1 MLPGPSI
8 LRNSCNSS
16 HIPPL
21 KVNKFCLVPSLRF
34 KRNSSSALTLD
45 FESSTLTTD
54 SSAVFAHPWPEW
66 VNFVDRLKTKGYI
79 TQNAALSENDGGV
92 DNEGVAVY
100 TEMKLVKD
108 ASQGLMFHM
117 LWAAM
122 RGSAR
127 AHVYPIN
134 PREPRQVKQWTSAS
148 QSPMYYVFRA
158 SMRGFTRA
166 HVGLGRLCRHITD
179 AAKSLSTQDIQTV
192 VEKGCPNLFR
202 KSVNSAKRLRAYLEL
217 VEGDVCS
224 SCNLRGS
231 CDRAYVMLIDSEA
244 AARTVDV
251 VRILLLYALDPLVI
265 SGEGKPPGRELV
277 ESSARKL
284 LSQLVELGET
294 HPDPDLP
301 KPAKV
306 TSQGKKQS
314 LNSAVN
320 RSSKN
325 VEMKQGDWVCSK
337 CNFMNFAKN
346 RRCRSCGHDTPKS
359 RGVDE
364 EMKTGDWICPGC
376 NFMNFAKN
384 IRCLKCKV
392 EGPKRVS
399 VDEVERKKGDWNC
412 PHSCKDNARKW
423 MSWVKNLSS
432 GMPNVGLVQNSFG
445 HRCSFVN
452 FASNR
457 QCFRCQEQ
465 RPQRQLKPGEWECP
479 GCDFLN
485 FSRNTVCKK
494 CNLDRPLESAMD
506 QQTWKKPY

>member
-1 MLPGPSI
+1 MGRLTTRFSHGPSI

-45 FESSTLTTD
+45 SESSTLTTD

-79 TQNAALSENDGGV
+79 TQNAALSENDGGA

-108 ASQGLMFHM
+108 ACLSF
-117 LWAAM
+117 
-122 RGSAR
+122 AR
-127 AHVYPIN
+127 DRYDI
-134 PREPRQVKQWTSAS
+134 
-148 QSPMYYVFRA
+148 F
-158 SMRGFTRA
+158 
-166 HVGLGRLCRHITD
+166 
-179 AAKSLSTQDIQTV
+179 KSLSTQDIQTV

-325 VEMKQGDWVCSK
+325 VEMKQGDWACSK

-376 NFMNFAKN
+376 NFMNFARN

-399 VDEVERKKGDWNC
+399 VDEVERKKEIGTALNKVANREETR
-412 PHSCKDNARKW
+412 PVR
-423 MSWVKNLSS
+423 V
-432 GMPNVGLVQNSFG
+432 
-445 HRCSFVN
+445 CSFVN

-485 FSRNTVCKK
+485 FSRI
-494 CNLDRPLESAMD
+494 LSARNAILIVL
-506 QQTWKKPY
+506 